1 MPNQVPTPGQQAAR
15 RLLAAVQ
22 GGRFPHA
29 CFVACPDSAYGEAL
43 CRQAAALWCVGQ
55 PAPDRLLTWPDYTE
69 LGEAAIPVDR
79 IRELTAALQKRPF
92 MAGKR
97 CVYIRNAHAMSEIV
111 QNALLKTLE
120 EPPADVLFLLSG
132 NENGLLPTIRSRC
145 VRFLYPGPTLGE
157 IQARLEESGAPK
169 KDAALYAAWGGT
181 WSRAKR
187 LFDQPDYRSLRQE
200 AQSLLKALL
209 SGGLPLDRLGEISK
223 EGEEAA
229 MFMLS
234 LLRDILDYKQ
244 GLPPAENPEQEQ
256 EIARLAGRLD
266 NRQITAL
273 IQLLAEG
280 LERLASHASTQASF
294 TSLFTQIAEEIA

>member
-1 MPNQVPTPGQQAAR
+1 MPSAVRTPGRQAAS

-43 CRQAAALWCVGQ
+43 CRQAAAIWCVGQ
-55 PAPDRLLTWPDYTE
+55 AAPDKLASWPDYTE
-69 LGEAAIPVDR
+69 LGEAPIPVDR
-79 IRELTAALQKRPF
+79 IRELTAALQKHPF
-92 MAGKR
+92 MEGKR
-97 CVYIRNAHAMSEIV
+97 CVFIRNAHTMSETV

-145 VRFLYPGPTLGE
+145 VRFLYPGPTRGE
-157 IQARLEESGAPK
+157 IQARLEESGAPSRE
-169 KDAALYAAWGGT
+169 AALYAAWGGT

-187 LFDQPDYRSLRQE
+187 LYDQAEYRSLRQE
-200 AQSLLKALL
+200 AQSLLKSLL
-209 SGGLPLDRLGEISK
+209 LGNLPLDRLGEIAK

-234 LLRDILDYKQ
+234 LLRDILLYKQ
-244 GLPPAENPEQEQ
+244 GLPPGENPEQEKD
-256 EIARLAGRLD
+256 IARLAARLD
-266 NRQITAL
+266 NRQATAL

-280 LERLASHASTQASF
+280 LERLASNASNQAAF

>member
-1 MPNQVPTPGQQAAR
+1 MPNQVRTPGQQAAQ

-29 CFVACPDSAYGEAL
+29 CFVACPDSAYGEEL

-55 PAPDRLLTWPDYTE
+55 AAPDKLASWPDYTE
-69 LGEAAIPVDR
+69 LGEAPIPVER

-92 MAGKR
+92 MEGNR
-97 CVYIRNAHAMSEIV
+97 CVYIRNAHTMSETV

-120 EPPADVLFLLSG
+120 EPPGGVLFLLSG

-145 VRFLYPGPTLGE
+145 VRFLYPGPTREE
-157 IQARLEESGAPK
+157 IQARLVSCGTPE
-169 KDAALYAAWGGT
+169 KDAVLYAAWGGT

-187 LFDQPDYRSLRQE
+187 LYDQVEYRSLRQE
-200 AQSLLKALL
+200 AQSLLKSLL
-209 SGGLPLDRLGEISK
+209 LGGLPLDRLGGIAK
-223 EGEEAA
+223 DGEEAA

-234 LLRDILDYKQ
+234 LLRDILLYKQ
-244 GLPPAENPEQEQ
+244 GLAPEENPEQEKD
-256 EIARLAGRLD
+256 IARLADRLN
-266 NRQITAL
+266 NRQATAL
-273 IQLLAEG
+273 IQLLAKG
-280 LERLASHASTQASF
+280 LERLASNASNQASF

>member
-1 MPNQVPTPGQQAAR
+1 MPNQVRTPGQQAAQ
-15 RLLAAVQ
+15 RLLAAL
-22 GGRFPHA
+22 GSGRFPHA

-55 PAPDRLLTWPDYTE
+55 AVADKLAAWPDYTE
-69 LGEAAIPVDR
+69 LGADPIPVDR
-79 IRELTAALQKRPF
+79 IRELTAALQKHPF
-92 MAGKR
+92 MEGKR
-97 CVYIRNAHAMSEIV
+97 CVYIRNAHTMSETV

-120 EPPADVLFLLSG
+120 EPPADVLLLLSG

-145 VRFLYPGPTLGE
+145 VRFLYPGPTQAE
-157 IQARLEESGAPK
+157 IRARLEAAGASSQ
-169 KDAALYAAWGGT
+169 DAARYAAWGGT

-187 LFDQPDYRSLRQE
+187 LYEQPEYRELRQE
-200 AQSLLKALL
+200 AQRLLIALL
-209 SGGLPLDRLGEISK
+209 SGGLPLDRLGEIAK

-234 LLRDILDYKQ
+234 LLRDILGYKQ
-244 GLPPAENPEQEQ
+244 GLPPSENPEQERD
-256 EIARLAGRLD
+256 ISRFAGKLD

-280 LERLASHASTQASF
+280 LERLASNASNQATF

>member
-69 LGEAAIPVDR
+69 LGEAAIPVDQ

-132 NENGLLPTIRSRC
+132 NENGLLPTIRSR
-145 VRFLYPGPTLGE
+145 VRPVFISRTHPGGD
-157 IQARLEESGAPK
+157 SGAP
-169 KDAALYAAWGGT
+169 G
-181 WSRAKR
+181 RKR
-187 LFDQPDYRSLRQE
+187 G
-200 AQSLLKALL
+200 A
-209 SGGLPLDRLGEISK
+209 
-223 EGEEAA
+223 
-229 MFMLS
+229 
-234 LLRDILDYKQ
+234 
-244 GLPPAENPEQEQ
+244 
-256 EIARLAGRLD
+256 
-266 NRQITAL
+266 
-273 IQLLAEG
+273 
-280 LERLASHASTQASF
+280 
-294 TSLFTQIAEEIA
+294 